1 MIKITLKIR
10 GRLTPHTSL
19 EESMYF
25 NKLKY
30 ILHTTKYFSTV
41 EQSKVL

>member
-1 MIKITLKIR
+1 MIKIILKIR
-10 GRLTPHTSL
+10 GGLTPHTSL
-19 EESMYF
+19 EEGMYF
-25 NKLKY
+25 NKIKY